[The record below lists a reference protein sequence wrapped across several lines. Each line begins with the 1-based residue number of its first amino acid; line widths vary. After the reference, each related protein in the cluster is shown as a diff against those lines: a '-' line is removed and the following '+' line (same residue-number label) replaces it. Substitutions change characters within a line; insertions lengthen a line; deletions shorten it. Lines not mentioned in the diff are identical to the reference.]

1 MDIHRKS
8 KIVAKIAD
16 NKSEVPFLK
25 MVIDAGVDVLWLNT
39 AHQDEPEALELV
51 KRIRSVST
59 RHPIMIDTKGPE
71 IRTKNIE
78 TPFEVTTGDEIIFTG
93 DLSYTGKNVVQV
105 SYPNFHNEVPVGAF
119 VLYDDASIET
129 VVTEKVKNGIKCVV
143 KGKGL
148 IKNKKS
154 LNIPDVRIE
163 LPSLTDKDI
172 RFLHFCAQNKID
184 YIAHSFVRNKADLK
198 AIYDVLKEYPEYEPK
213 IMAKI
218 ENREGFNKLGE
229 ILDNCHAI
237 MVARGDLGAEVLME
251 ELPYMQKRMVTQ
263 ALEKGKPVIV
273 ATQALDSMIKNPR
286 PTRAEVTD
294 VANAILD
301 GACGVSLSGETA
313 YGDYPKEAVEMMARV
328 MKYTEAKRDDLTH
341 FSATPAAKGK
351 TGKMLKQAQS
361 IIKAATKAKA
371 QAIMVAST
379 NVELS
384 KAIACYRP
392 TVPVLALG
400 LEAHDA
406 REVMFTYAIRPI
418 LKSEVETLD
427 FKNGAPM
434 IVVMEKGK
442 DKFAVSKVKYQKTP
456 KFLATFAKAPSKE

>member
-78 TPFEVTTGDEIIFTG
+78 VPFEVKTGDEIIFTG
-93 DLSYTGKNVVQV
+93 DPSYTGKNVVQV

-129 VVTEKVKNGIKCVV
+129 VVKEKVKNGLKCIV
-143 KGKGL
+143 KGAGL

-163 LPSLTDKDI
+163 LPSLTDKDK
-172 RFLHFCAQNKID
+172 RFLRFCAENKID
-184 YIAHSFVRNKADLK
+184 YIAHSFVRSNDDLK
-198 AIYDVLKEYPEYEPK
+198 AIYDVLKDYPDYEPK

-218 ENREGFNKLGE
+218 ENREGFQKLPE
-229 ILDNCHAI
+229 ILDNCHAV

-251 ELPYMQKRMVTQ
+251 ELPFIQKKMVAM
-263 ALEKGKPVIV
+263 ALEKGKHVIV
-273 ATQALDSMIKNPR
+273 ATQALDSMIRNPR
-286 PTRAEVTD
+286 PTRAEVSD
-294 VANAILD
+294 VANALLD
-301 GACGVSLSGETA
+301 GASGVSLSGETA
-313 YGDYPKEAVEMMARV
+313 YGDYPREAVEMMSRV
-328 MKYTEAKRDDLTH
+328 MKYTEAKQDGLIH
-341 FSATPAAKGK
+341 FAAEPTAKSK
-351 TGKMLKQAQS
+351 LNKQAKA
-361 IIKAATKAKA
+361 ILKAAAKAKA
-371 QAIMVAST
+371 QAVIVAST
-379 NVELS
+379 SIDLS
-384 KAIACYRP
+384 EALASYRP
-392 TVPVLALG
+392 AMPVLPLG
-400 LEAHDA
+400 LKPHDA
-406 REVMFTYAIRPI
+406 RELMFAYAVRPI
-418 LKSEVETLD
+418 LKSEVETLTFD
-427 FKNGAPM
+427 AGVPM
-434 IVVMEKGK
+434 IVVIEKGK
-442 DKFAVSKVKYQKTP
+442 GRFSVSKVRYEKSP
-456 KFLATFAKAPSKE
+456 RFLELFSKAPSAE